1 MESNDA
7 RIGPSSYVNGRIE
20 GDGNLIVEGRVD
32 GSIQIRGDLH
42 IEASAS
48 VKSSVSARNILVFG
62 LLVGD
67 AVAAERIEL
76 APSGRMIGDVRTPRF
91 TVHEGAAFKGRV
103 DMVDFPGPERPLAD
117 PRTAARGQSTAY
129 SSVPYG
135 STPFAG
141 SSLYYNA
148 SGNASST
155 STGFAGSSTLYGG
168 RTTGGLARA
177 SLPMSGMPS
186 TSLPLSSVP
195 LAGMSTPFRRT
206 QTLSNEPAREL
217 PTGRPAA
224 PGSSSAAGQASA
236 GSSTGTR
243 AAAPTSISSPLPGRE
258 ASTSTPLAQTSSER
272 SQAVR
277 GQGGAVYQPP
287 PLPRPPEYA
296 GAKKAIV
303 IKKKSGDT

>member
-76 APSGRMIGDVRTPRF
+76 APSGRMIGDVRSPRF
-91 TVHEGAAFKGRV
+91 TLHEGAAFKGRV

-129 SSVPYG
+129 GSTAYG
-135 STPFAG
+135 STPFAAT
-141 SSLYYNA
+141 SLAYN
-148 SGNASST
+148 
-155 STGFAGSSTLYGG
+155 STGFAGNSTAQGG
-168 RTTGGLARA
+168 RTTGWMARS
-177 SLPMSGMPS
+177 SLPMSAMPS
-186 TSLPLSSVP
+186 TSLPLSSIP
-195 LAGMSTPFRRT
+195 LGGMSTPFRRT
-206 QTLSNEPAREL
+206 QALSNEPAREI
-217 PTGRPAA
+217 PSGRPAA
-224 PGSSSAAGQASA
+224 PGSSAATGSASA
-236 GSSTGTR
+236 SSSSSVR
-243 AAAPTSISSPLPGRE
+243 SAAPTSISSPLPGRE
-258 ASTSTPLAQTSSER
+258 ASTSTPLAQSSSER
-272 SQAVR
+272 GQAVR